1 MERSYHKSI
10 FAFIDLLASKNEIL
24 NDDGSFLTKLGK
36 VYDSTLRIYRDIC
49 SSSVRDKM
57 KAKIFSDNIVF
68 ECEIESEDDCFVEFK
83 DVAFITSIYQEELL
97 RYNIFCRGGISIG
110 DAYLD
115 DTFVF
120 GRALSEAYLLESKTA
135 IYPRVIIS
143 KKLADIVYPITSN
156 SGGCYDYMCTPD
168 KDGEFYVDYLNSPG
182 KGKEDR
188 ISLIKKLIEIN
199 NAQLKRQDIDSCVK
213 CKLLWHQDYLNMKL
227 SYFSGS

>member
-1 MERSYHKSI
+1 MERKYHKSI
-10 FAFIDLLASKNEIL
+10 LAFIDLLASKNEII
-24 NDDGSFLTKLGK
+24 NDNGSFLTKLGSI
-36 VYDSTLRIYRDIC
+36 YESTLRIYKTAC
-49 SSSVRDKM
+49 SVSVRNRI

-68 ECEIESEDDCFVEFK
+68 ECEVLSEEDCFLEFI
-83 DVAFITSIYQEELL
+83 DIAFITSIYQEELL
-97 RYNIFCRGGISIG
+97 RHNILCRGGISVG

-143 KKLADIVYPITSN
+143 KKLAEVVYPITSN
-156 SGGCYDYMCTPD
+156 SGGCYDYMCALD

-188 ISLIKKLIEIN
+188 INFIRKLIEIN
-199 NAQLKRQDIDSCVK
+199 SKELKRQDIDSCVK

-227 SYFSGS
+227 SYFSGT